1 VRPCQI
7 SGVLDLVPSLNK
19 TLNPVVEQAN
29 SALDDI
35 VSINVSL
42 RTSNIPAYI
51 TQVDSSKVG

>member
-1 VRPCQI
+1 M
-7 SGVLDLVPSLNK
+7 PSLNK